1 MDSQQDEQG
10 DGDRQ
15 SDGPEPSTTRR
26 SREAVEEVH
35 DPLDRAALDHL
46 LSVAPAGA
54 VITFVRV
61 VLPPAH
67 STSAKPTDGAEE
79 PVKKWM
85 TPKEVGVRL
94 GIKPATV
101 RDWVA
106 EGRFPGTGMLPNGAY
121 RIPIASVDA
130 LLVAAPTDT
139 AHLADLSKP
148 TSVSTPSN
156 RVGTGNAS
164 FDLAKLGS
172 WRAHLRDGHR

>member
-1 MDSQQDEQG
+1 MDSQQDAQG
-10 DGDRQ
+10 TGYRQ
-15 SDGPEPSTTRR
+15 SDGPEPRTTHR

-46 LSVAPAGA
+46 LSVAPAGS

-61 VLPPAH
+61 ALPPAN
-67 STSAKPTDGAEE
+67 STSVTPTDGAEE

-85 TPKEVGVRL
+85 TPKEVGARL

-139 AHLADLSKP
+139 AHPADPSKP
-148 TSVSTPSN
+148 VSVSAPSH
-156 RVGTGNAS
+156 RASVENAS
-164 FDLAKLGS
+164 FDTTTLGG
-172 WRAHLRDGHR
+172 WRAHLPRGHR

>member
-15 SDGPEPSTTRR
+15 SDGPEPSATHR
-26 SREAVEEVH
+26 SRQAAAEVH

-61 VLPPAH
+61 ALPPAN
-67 STSAKPTDGAEE
+67 STSAKPANGSEE

-85 TPKEVGVRL
+85 TPKDVGARL

-130 LLVAAPTDT
+130 LLVTAPTDS
-139 AHLADLSKP
+139 ANPADPSKP
-148 TSVSTPSN
+148 ASVATPSTH
-156 RVGTGNAS
+156 VGTGSAS
-164 FDLAKLGS
+164 FDLAKLGG
-172 WRAHLRDGHR
+172 WRAHLRRGHR